1 MDLGRVSRS
10 VTPVVFQTSV
20 RELVAFVHRTGGLA
34 GTGAFRASDRALEG
48 GRAHRR
54 VQGRRTGDYE
64 AEVAVEWKAIRG
76 SVNLTLAG
84 RIDGLRATVSPP
96 LVEEIKSVDRFW
108 DGAADPLHLAQLK
121 IYAAI
126 LALQRDWAEVELHLT
141 YLNLETDAE
150 TILPFRLTRT
160 ELEGFF
166 VSTLGVWF
174 EWLETE
180 ARWLT
185 QRNASLENLEFP
197 FEGFRGGQRE
207 LARRVYRAIRDRRHF
222 FAEAPTGLGKTIAT
236 LFPAAKAL
244 PLLGD
249 GKVFFLTAKTP
260 GRIAAAEAVEHLRR
274 NGARLRSLVLTAK
287 SRMCLTADPNGC
299 DPRACPY
306 AIGYHDRIRPAL
318 RELLE
323 QEKLDRE
330 TVEPIARKHTV
341 CPFELALDASSWC
354 DIVIGDFNH
363 AFDPSARLQRH
374 FAEGGGRHVIL
385 VDEAHNLVDRSRDM
399 HSATISREDLKIR
412 PGAVRAKGAMKV
424 RRALERAQTQI
435 TETVKMPSSNS
446 LPERDYHD
454 GSVFLEIPTDLLS
467 ACREAAR
474 VLEAFLAA
482 LKPGTDLGGWIEPWF
497 ALNDWLRAA
506 EAFDPT
512 CRGITRPHDQSVTVL
527 CADPSARLRADLR
540 PLRSAVFFSATLS
553 PMDYFRDLLGGAE
566 EDESAVFDSPFKPDQ
581 MQLRILAADIT
592 YKGRTAS
599 LDAVATAVAEHL
611 QRTPGNHLVFC
622 PSMSYLDELS
632 AKLQILLPA
641 ENLMTQTSM
650 MPDAARAAFLDAFQ
664 PGSRKT
670 ALAVLGG
677 IFSEGVDLPGD
688 RLVGVTVIGTGLP
701 RLSLERDILQA
712 HFEKS
717 HSSGFD
723 YAYRFPGMQRVLQ
736 AAGRL
741 IRTET
746 DSGPVLLIDN
756 RFLEPRHQR
765 LFPKWWRP
773 GACP

>member
-1 MDLGRVSRS
+1 M
-10 VTPVVFQTSV
+10 TPVVFQTSV

-34 GTGAFRASDRALEG
+34 GTAAFRASDRALEG

-64 AEVAVEWKAIRG
+64 AEVPVEWKAIRG
-76 SVNLTLAG
+76 SVDLALAG
-84 RIDGLRATVSPP
+84 RIDGLRATHSPP
-96 LVEEIKSVDRFW
+96 VVEEIKSVDRFW

-126 LALQRDWAEVELHLT
+126 LAIQRDWAEVELHLT

-150 TILPFRLTRT
+150 TVLPFRLARA
-160 ELEGFF
+160 ELEEFF
-166 VSTLGVWF
+166 ENTLGVWF
-174 EWLETE
+174 DWLEVE
-180 ARWLT
+180 ARWVSL
-185 QRNASLENLEFP
+185 RNTSLEKLEFP

-207 LARRVYRAIRDRRHF
+207 LARRVYRAIRDRRNL

-260 GRIAAAEAVEHLRR
+260 GRIAAAESLGHLRR
-274 NGARLRSLVLTAK
+274 AGARLRSLTLTAK
-287 SRMCLTADPNGC
+287 NRICFAEDPAGC
-299 DPRACPY
+299 DPRVCPY

-323 QEKLDRE
+323 QETLDRE
-330 TVEPIARKHTV
+330 AVEAVARKHTI
-341 CPFELALDASSWC
+341 CPFELSLDASSWC

-399 HSATISREDLKIR
+399 HSATISPENLEVR
-412 PGAVRAKGAMKV
+412 PGAVRAKGAAKV
-424 RRALERAQTQI
+424 RRALELARGLL
-435 TETVKMPSSNS
+435 TEVVRMPSSNF
-446 LPERDYHD
+446 LPARDYHD
-454 GSVFLEIPTDLLS
+454 GSLFLEIPKDLLS

-474 VLEAFLAA
+474 SLEGLLAS

-506 EAFDPT
+506 EAFDDT
-512 CRGITRPHDQSVTVL
+512 CRFLIRPQEQSATIY
-527 CADPSARLRADLR
+527 CADPSVRLRADLKT
-540 PLRSAVFFSATLS
+540 LRSAVFFSATLS
-553 PMDYFRDLLGGAE
+553 PMDYFCDLLGGTG

-581 MQLRILAADIT
+581 MRLRIFAADIT
-592 YKGRTAS
+592 YKARAAS
-599 LDAVATAVAEHL
+599 LNEVSLAVAGHVLETL
-611 QRTPGNHLVFC
+611 GNHLIFC
-622 PSMSYLDELS
+622 PSLAYLADLAS
-632 AKLQILLPA
+632 RLNDLLPA
-641 ENLMTQTSM
+641 GSLLLQT
-650 MPDAARAAFLDAFQ
+650 AAMSEAGRNAFLDAFQ
-664 PGSRKT
+664 PGSRT
-670 ALAVLGG
+670 IALAVLGG
-677 IFSEGVDLPGD
+677 IFAEGVDLPGE

-701 RLSLERDILQA
+701 KLSLERDILQSY
-712 HFEKS
+712 FEDAKG
-717 HSSGFD
+717 SGFD

-736 AAGRL
+736 AVGRL

-746 DSGPVLLIDN
+746 DTGSILLVDR
-756 RFLEPRHQR
+756 RFLEPRHR
-765 LFPKWWRP
+765 ILFPPWWPVP
-773 GACP
+773 GMLKP